1 MEDDDLPQYL
11 WDPGASRVVY
21 EDDRKRTKQQAEWI
35 QRRWDE
41 RTVRR
46 ELEKNTGPATG
57 RGTPPG
63 RL

>member
-1 MEDDDLPQYL
+1 MDDGLPQYL

-21 EDDRKRTKQQAEWI
+21 EDDRKRTMERAKLI

-41 RTVRR
+41 RKERR
-46 ELEKNTGPATG
+46 ELEKNTGPAMG
-57 RGTPPG
+57 RGTPPR